1 MMINYVG
8 WIKLKECLKED
19 FMKPPEQITRMIFCL
34 YVLTMIVAGIWFS
47 VMILDEVDKR
57 QNSVDKSPL
66 VRG

>member
-1 MMINYVG
+1 
-8 WIKLKECLKED
+8 
-19 FMKPPEQITRMIFCL
+19 MKPTEQITRMIFCL